1 MESTRRPFDRSLSKE
16 PGLKKARLT
25 EDPAAADRI
34 SNGRAGFV
42 QRPTVSNS
50 AGGGGGPR
58 AVRDRDSE
66 SSDSVRG
73 PFQHQT
79 GQQLHQELVTQYKTA
94 LAELTFNSKPIIT
107 NLTIIAGESLTA
119 AKAIAAA
126 ICNNIIEVPSEQ
138 KLPSL
143 YLLDSIVK
151 NIGRDYIKCFASR
164 LPEVFC
170 KAYRQVDPSI
180 HPGMR
185 HLFGTWKGVFPP
197 QALQLIE
204 RELGFTS
211 AATVSAPSRTDSQ
224 AQRPAHSIHVNPK
237 YLEARQRLQ
246 TSRARGADGDT
257 SGSLVNS
264 HEDVEALER
273 TPSISSGRSW
283 ADPYAKSVQHQQR
296 DQVNKPVREKS
307 SGVAYADS
315 DYGSGVLGR
324 SGLGSGR
331 MIEHLKEPGYDRPWN
346 ESGSDMIGMPH
357 QKNGFGLKH
366 GLESYVA
373 DESVNFDSD
382 LQHNQNISSRNT
394 NGMRENWKDS
404 EEEEYTWSEMNSR
417 PTVADAPAKNH
428 WPPGNYDRLDF
439 ESHLPGHQNL
449 HDIGSRDDDE
459 ASVDS
464 ISMDRGQVASVA
476 QVSLWSQKLHPPE
489 GSMLSGTGK
498 TLSGY
503 SEGYPSGLKNSQS
516 ATGRTHS
523 QSQLSQTHIGSPSY
537 KFPMNEM
544 PLSKASMSQERQA
557 LGPSSSTRS
566 LMHQRPP
573 SPSVSSHSQNQFLNN
588 VAERNPATV
597 GPPTDPRRRPGQKSM
612 SYRDQ
617 VPEDSPMPT
626 REVYQASTQRIHPP
640 NLRSAATLIPPTQQ
654 RKHPSSA
661 VQRNLEI
668 SQFESSGQEHRML
681 PSQIS
686 GSESRSTMGNSSSDQ
701 SNPFTVDSPGK
712 SITSSLTG
720 SLNNPS
726 FQEARSG
733 SSLGGVQSS
742 LPSVPPNASSSP
754 RAHGSIVPTAF
765 SQKKV
770 ERPPLPTVPPP
781 SSLAG
786 IGSEQTPSAVNSTS
800 NPFSSLLSSLVAKG
814 LISSSK
820 SDPVLSASPKPD
832 QPVDRVPGT
841 ASTSSAPVSSVPV
854 TMSKPTVSATMSKPI
869 VSATMS
875 KPIVSA
881 TDEQSLSKP
890 SLKDSDSFAFSTSKI
905 KHLIGFEFK
914 PDVVR
919 NFHPDVIGDL
929 LCDFP
934 HLCSICGLKLK
945 FQEQLDRH
953 MEWHASRVPEHD
965 PLSKMSRSWY
975 TNVVDWV
982 SGLGNIQLES
992 SPLDI
997 GGSGDILE
1005 SSEPLVPADE
1015 SQCACILCGELFEDF
1030 YNQERDEWMFKGAL
1044 YLTIPSTDERL
1055 GPTSVASILSPIVHS
1070 DCISEDTV
1078 NDLGLASDI
1087 KLGLDSLLK
1096 DVMPI
1101 FDEHLSIWLYPSTGE
1116 MRPVYGGLY
1125 ILQQVK

>member
-1 MESTRRPFDRSLSKE
+1 MEMESTRRPFDRSLSKE
-16 PGLKKARLT
+16 PGLKKPRLT
-25 EDPAAADRI
+25 EDPAAADRV
-34 SNGRAGFV
+34 SNGRAGLV
-42 QRPTVSNS
+42 QRPAVSNS
-50 AGGGGGPR
+50 AGGGGPR
-58 AVRDRDSE
+58 ARDSE
-66 SSDSVRG
+66 SSDSMRG
-73 PFQHQT
+73 PFQHQP
-79 GQQLHQELVTQYKTA
+79 GLQLHQELVTQYKTA

-119 AKAIAAA
+119 AKAIAAT
-126 ICNNIIEVPSEQ
+126 ICNNILEVPSDQ

-151 NIGRDYIKCFASR
+151 NIGRDYIKYFASR

-170 KAYRQVDPSI
+170 KAYGQVDPSI
-180 HPGMR
+180 HQGMR

-197 QALQLIE
+197 QTLQMIE

-224 AQRPAHSIHVNPK
+224 AQRPAHGIHVNPK

-246 TSRARGADGDT
+246 TSKARGADSDN
-257 SGSLVNS
+257 SGALVNS
-264 HEDVEALER
+264 HEDVEALDR
-273 TPSISSGRSW
+273 AASISSGRSW
-283 ADPYAKSVQHQQR
+283 ADPYAKSIQHHQR

-331 MIEHLKEPGYDRPWN
+331 IIEHLKEPGYERPWN
-346 ESGSDMIGMPH
+346 ESGSDMIEMPH
-357 QKNGFGLKH
+357 QKNGFGLKQ

-373 DESVNFDSD
+373 HESANFDSD
-382 LQHNQNISSRNT
+382 LQHKQNISSRNT

-428 WPPGNYDRLDF
+428 WAPGNYDRLDF
-439 ESHLPGHQNL
+439 ESHLPGHQNI

-464 ISMDRGQVASVA
+464 ISMDRGQVASGA
-476 QVSLWSQKLHPPE
+476 QVPLWSQKLHPPE
-489 GSMLSGTGK
+489 GSMLSGTSK

-503 SEGYPSGLKNSQS
+503 SEGYPTGLKSSHS
-516 ATGRTHS
+516 AMGKTHS
-523 QSQLSQTHIGSPSY
+523 QSQLGQTHIGSTSF

-544 PLSKASMSQERQA
+544 PLSKSSMSRERQT
-557 LGPSSSTRS
+557 LTPSSSTRS
-566 LMHQRPP
+566 LMNQRPP
-573 SPSVSSHSQNQFLNN
+573 SPSVSSHSQNQLLNN
-588 VAERNPATV
+588 FSERNPTAV
-597 GPPTDPRRRPGQKSM
+597 GPPTDPRRRPGQKAM
-612 SYRDQ
+612 SYRGQ
-617 VPEDSPMPT
+617 LPEDSPMPA
-626 REVYQASTQRIHPP
+626 REVYQASTQRLQPP
-640 NLRSAATLIPPTQQ
+640 NLRPASALMPPTQQ
-654 RKHPSSA
+654 RKHAPSA
-661 VQRNLEI
+661 LQRNLEV
-668 SQFESSGQEHRML
+668 SQFESSGQEHCIL

-720 SLNNPS
+720 NLNNPS
-726 FQEARSG
+726 FQEPRPG
-733 SSLGGVQSS
+733 SSLGGVQST
-742 LPSVPPNASSSP
+742 LPSAPPNVSSSP
-754 RAHGSIVPTAF
+754 RSHGSIGVPTF

-770 ERPPLPTVPPP
+770 ERPPLPTALPS

-786 IGSEQTPSAVNSTS
+786 IGSEQTPSAVSSTS

-820 SDPVLSASPKPD
+820 SDPVLSAAPKPD
-832 QPVDRVPGT
+832 QLVDRVPGT
-841 ASTSSAPVSSVPV
+841 ASTSLAPVSSVPV
-854 TMSKPTVSATMSKPI
+854 TMSKPI
-869 VSATMS
+869 VSVKEESSSSEPT
-875 KPIVSA
+875 
-881 TDEQSLSKP
+881 
-890 SLKDSDSFAFSTSKI
+890 LKASDSLTLSTAKI

-919 NFHPDVIGDL
+919 KFHPDVISDL

-945 FQEQLDRH
+945 SQEQLDRH
-953 MEWHASRVPEHD
+953 MEWHASRVPEHY

-975 TNVVDWV
+975 TNVIDWV
-982 SGLGNIQLES
+982 AGVGNIHLES

-1044 YLTIPSTDERL
+1044 YLTIPFMDEKH
-1055 GPTSVASILSPIVHS
+1055 GPTSGASILSPIVHS
-1070 DCISEDTV
+1070 DCISEDTI
-1078 NDLGLASDI
+1078 NDMGLASD
-1087 KLGLDSLLK
+1087 KLEK
-1096 DVMPI
+1096 NA
-1101 FDEHLSIWLYPSTGE
+1101 
-1116 MRPVYGGLY
+1116 
-1125 ILQQVK
+1125 